1 MRICACFGRGNLRGT
16 WNTEL
21 CRFLTKSKSIYKN
34 PSRTPYKPLVEI
46 MKIKWNKK
54 IWCSLSV
61 PKKQKSTY
69 ENFVSAWFSSSG
81 PQDVSAARWAPSNPL
96 GPFAWYPRK
105 LGEESMCSSGFGTL
119 KPSFAALTSV
129 HCHFCRFESK
139 LSAPEMSMSSP
150 LRGEGLRAYKRKKH
164 SDLLYFLV
172 AGPRIEL
179 GTSWLWIMRSN
190 QLSYPAINIFRT
202 LLR

>member
-1 MRICACFGRGNLRGT
+1 MVSTNNQLK
-16 WNTEL
+16 L
-21 CRFLTKSKSIYKN
+21 MKTKQNSGFSSSHKV
-34 PSRTPYKPLVEI
+34 PY
-46 MKIKWNKK
+46 
-54 IWCSLSV
+54 
-61 PKKQKSTY
+61 KQKSTH
-69 ENFVSAWFSSSG
+69 ERIVSAWLSSSG
-81 PQDVSAARWAPSNPL
+81 TQDVSVARWAPSNPL
-96 GPFAWYPRK
+96 FPVAWYPRK
-105 LGEESMCSSGFGTL
+105 LGEESMCSSGFRTL

-172 AGPRIEL
+172 AGRRIEL
-179 GTSWLWIMRSN
+179 RTSWLWIMRSN

>member
-34 PSRTPYKPLVEI
+34 TSRTPYKPLVEI

-61 PKKQKSTY
+61 PKKQKSTH
-69 ENFVSAWFSSSG
+69 ERIVSAWFSSSG
-81 PQDVSAARWAPSNPL
+81 TQDVSVAARRLLLILSVRSHFTQESCLRNPCEV
-96 GPFAWYPRK
+96 FMRAAI
-105 LGEESMCSSGFGTL
+105 
-119 KPSFAALTSV
+119 KPSFASLTSV

-139 LSAPEMSMSSP
+139 LSVAVAVMSGP
-150 LRGEGLRAYKRKKH
+150 FGAWLKGLVNKK
-164 SDLLYFLV
+164 STAECCAFL
-172 AGPRIEL
+172 
-179 GTSWLWIMRSN
+179 
-190 QLSYPAINIFRT
+190 
-202 LLR
+202 